1 MSPLN
6 FFGDVHLEKPARSN
20 VPLEGEY
27 VCNLESPVTRSARP
41 VWGKINLK
49 AGGIFFKET
58 FGRNPVAV
66 CLANNHI
73 MDYGEEGLLDTLTTL
88 RAEGIRYFG
97 AGSLADR
104 CRNPLLLDLD
114 GQRIAL
120 LGYVCPTTHAIF
132 AAGENHGVAPIDPE
146 AIAGDILTAKGNGAE
161 RIIVQLH
168 WGEEDVGLPR
178 PADVA
183 RAHGIIDLGADLI
196 IGHHAHC
203 IQPFEVFKGRH
214 IFYGLG
220 NAVFPDTEMV
230 SFSRDG
236 RRKDNRQMRWGRR
249 NRTSLTV
256 LYDTVSGRVAMRR
269 LYFKDALDV
278 VVGARPERDLSH
290 KAATAGRYDKRY
302 VRELRMSMLQRL
314 AVSFFSRPRLPKKS
328 NLRWLLERFK
338 AEK

>member
-1 MSPLN
+1 
-6 FFGDVHLEKPARSN
+6 
-20 VPLEGEY
+20 
-27 VCNLESPVTRSARP
+27 

-58 FGRNPVAV
+58 FGRNPLAV

-104 CRNPLLLDLD
+104 CHNPLLLGLD

-132 AAGENHGVAPIDPE
+132 AAGENHGAAPIDLE

-220 NAVFPDTEMV
+220 NALFPDTEMV
-230 SFSRDG
+230 SYTQEGLRTG
-236 RRKDNRQMRWGRR
+236 NRQMAWKKWNRR
-249 NRTSLTV
+249 SLTV
-256 LYDTVSGRVAMRR
+256 QYDTRTGAATIRLLFFAKTLEVVAGAPVEKLFGFKGGEAASYRRKYAWAARGAMLRRVVASFVARPR
-269 LYFKDALDV
+269 IPKKKNWRW
-278 VVGARPERDLSH
+278 VVGL
-290 KAATAGRYDKRY
+290 
-302 VRELRMSMLQRL
+302 
-314 AVSFFSRPRLPKKS
+314 
-328 NLRWLLERFK
+328 FK
-338 AEK
+338 TGKTP